1 MFEVY
6 ITKAAKYL
14 PNEAVS
20 NDEMENYLGLIND
33 TASKARRIILRNN
46 KIATRYYAV
55 DKNGNSTHNNT
66 ELTRNAV
73 VQLFDDNFTP
83 QDLEVLSCG
92 TSSPDVLA
100 PSHAA
105 MVHGLLKNKSVEL
118 NSSSGICCSGMNAL
132 KFGYLSVKSGNS
144 KNAICTGSEKVS
156 TWLAAQ
162 KYNHEI
168 INLKN
173 LEEQPI
179 IAFKK
184 DFLRWMLSDG
194 AGAFLLEN
202 KPREGAVSL
211 KIEWMESY
219 SYAYELETC
228 MYAGGDKLANGE
240 IKPWSDF
247 TPEQW
252 LNESVFAVK
261 QDVKLLDEFILP
273 KGVESMSHAMEKNN
287 ITAEQVDY
295 FLPHVSSNFFVE
307 GLKNGLNEK
316 GIVLTDEKWFMNLLR
331 VGNVGSASIYIALEE
346 LLYSGKLKK
355 GDRILLSVPESGRFS
370 FAYAY
375 LTVC

>member
-1 MFEVY
+1 MFDVY

-46 KIATRYYAV
+46 KITSRYYAV
-55 DKNGNSTHNNT
+55 DKEGKSTHSNA
-66 ELTRNAV
+66 ELTRNAI
-73 VQLFDDNFTP
+73 VQLFDEKFTD
-83 QDLEVLSCG
+83 QNVEVLSCG

-105 MVHGLLKNKSVEL
+105 MVHGLLKNRSVEL
-118 NSSSGICCSGMNAL
+118 NSSMGICCSGMNAL
-132 KFGYLSVKSGNS
+132 KYGFLSIRSGNS

-156 TWLAAQ
+156 TWLSSP

-173 LEEQPI
+173 LEAQPI

-202 KPREGAVSL
+202 KPGGDISL

-219 SYAYELETC
+219 SYAFELEAC
-228 MYAGGDKLANGE
+228 MYAGGDKLENGE

-247 TPEQW
+247 KPDEW

-273 KGVESMSHAMEKNN
+273 KGVESMSDAMAKHN
-287 ITAEQVDY
+287 ITGEDVDY
-295 FLPHVSSNFFVE
+295 FLPHVSSHFFVE
-307 GLKNGLNEK
+307 GLKNGLNKK
-316 GIVLTDEKWFMNLLR
+316 GIVITDEKWFMNLLR
-331 VGNVGSASIYIALEE
+331 VGNVGSASIYIAVEE
-346 LLYSGKLKK
+346 LMNSGKLKK